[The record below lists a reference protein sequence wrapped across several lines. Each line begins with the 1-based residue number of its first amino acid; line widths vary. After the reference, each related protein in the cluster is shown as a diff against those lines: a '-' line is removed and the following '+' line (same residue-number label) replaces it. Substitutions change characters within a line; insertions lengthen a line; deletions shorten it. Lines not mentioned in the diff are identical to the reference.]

1 MLLPILVSILL
12 GLAIT
17 LIIFYLS
24 IHHKISKDPFIL
36 SPVSS
41 ILIGSTTGLVM
52 SKDITTIIFC
62 ALAGVGGW
70 FIFLTAI
77 FFKMIYLL
85 KDFNEF
91 DDQY

>member
-1 MLLPILVSILL
+1 
-12 GLAIT
+12 
-17 LIIFYLS
+17 
-24 IHHKISKDPFIL
+24 
-36 SPVSS
+36 
-41 ILIGSTTGLVM
+41 M